1 MSLYI
6 KSTVRRSLLKSGL
19 KGCVAVRIPL
29 LRKGN
34 KTKRLKYAQ
43 EHRNWTMEQWSK
55 VLWTVDGWTTTP
67 VPSASSVVNSTL
79 VFFLFLKDIIFK
91 YCSSLLDSFLG
102 LPVLGLSI
110 TDDVSLYL
118 LIMLWIPTPCDAN
131 YLPQCFSFLMQVKVV
146 IIVENTSGGFE

>member
-1 MSLYI
+1 MSLSI

-118 LIMLWIPTPCDAN
+118 LIMLRIPHLEN
-131 YLPQCFSFLMQVKVV
+131 RVMQAISLNVFPSLCK
-146 IIVENTSGGFE
+146 SRLL